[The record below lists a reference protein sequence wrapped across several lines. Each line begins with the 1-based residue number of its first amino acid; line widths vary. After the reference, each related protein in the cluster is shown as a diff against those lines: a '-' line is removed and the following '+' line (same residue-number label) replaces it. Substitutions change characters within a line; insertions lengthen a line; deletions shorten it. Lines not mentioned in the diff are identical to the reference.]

1 MHVEA
6 NLRYKT
12 LWRETGLKYGQD
24 ILDIAEKPYI
34 ISAQDA
40 LSFKIKVETLQGM
53 VEKIT
58 NLFLKGQFRDIF
70 QFDANLLKLIQVDP
84 GFSQICPFARWDS
97 FYDGKNLKFLE
108 LNTDGTSGM
117 VYMEEL
123 NRVYAQVFHTQGV
136 EISSLKEDVLQ
147 TLLHCYQSFPKKRSE
162 KPQIAIVDWA
172 DVPTRSEQEALCQFF
187 KEKGYSTILA
197 DPRDL
202 SYDGKALY
210 DGDFRIDLI
219 YRRVVT
225 GEYLKALE
233 KLQALTQ
240 SYFDQNVCMA
250 GSFRSQIGFDKRVF
264 VILSSP
270 EFDFLFSP
278 FENQLRRECIPW
290 TRLLKEGETIFDRAS
305 IQLPDFSIQNQEHF
319 ILKPPSL
326 NRGQGIIFGSQV
338 DPKTWKDAIH
348 QHLDTGYI
356 VQERLPIPQWD
367 RMGFHLGHFIFG
379 GKLSGWMGRLSS
391 DSFLHEQAQERWVPC
406 LLENKNQLN

>member
-1 MHVEA
+1 MDVEA

-12 LWRETGLKYGQD
+12 LWRETGLTYGGEPLP
-24 ILDIAEKPYI
+24 IHNKPYL
-34 ISAQDA
+34 ISQTEA
-40 LSFKIKVETLQGM
+40 LSFKTKVETLQGM
-53 VEKIT
+53 VERIT
-58 NLFLKGQFRDIF
+58 VLFLKGQFHDIF
-70 QFDANLLKLIQVDP
+70 RFDENLLKLIQANP
-84 GFSQICPFARWDS
+84 GFSAFCPFARWDS

-123 NRVYAQVFHTQGV
+123 NRVYTQVFHAQGV
-136 EISSLKEDVLQ
+136 ETSSLKEDVLR
-147 TLLHCYQSFPKKRSE
+147 TLLRCYQGFSKKRSE
-162 KPQIAIVDWA
+162 KPQISIVDWA
-172 DVPTRSEQEALCQFF
+172 DVATRSEQEALCWFF

-197 DPRDL
+197 DPRKL

-225 GEYLKALE
+225 GEYLNALE
-233 KLQALTQ
+233 KLHALTE
-240 SYFDQNVCMA
+240 SYLDKNVCMV

-264 VILSSP
+264 VILSCL
-270 EFDFLFSP
+270 EFDSLFSP

-290 TRLLKEGETIFDRAS
+290 TRLLKSGTTSFNDRTIE
-305 IQLPDFSIQNQEHF
+305 LLDFLIQNPEQF

-338 DPKTWKDAIH
+338 SQQTWQNAIH

-367 RMGFHLGHFIFG
+367 GMGFHLGHFIFG
-379 GKLSGWMGRLSS
+379 GKLSGWMGRISS
-391 DSFLHEQAQERWVPC
+391 DPFLHEQAQERWVPC
-406 LLENKNQLN
+406 FLSEHKN